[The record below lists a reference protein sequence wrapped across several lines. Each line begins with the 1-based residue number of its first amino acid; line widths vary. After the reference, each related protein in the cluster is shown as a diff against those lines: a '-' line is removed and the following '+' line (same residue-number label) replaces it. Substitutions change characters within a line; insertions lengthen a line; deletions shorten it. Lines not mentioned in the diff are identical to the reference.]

1 MKSLV
6 TLILLYSVSAQ
17 ASLFQK
23 VYTGYQGSERL
34 EEINMSSKFTEL
46 NYLIGQEQFDWKL
59 GTNFQYQDSFLAA
72 LFSFQGQKTI
82 TEAFTVSLTKP
93 SYKYGTFSIS
103 NRHTI
108 YDLSNW
114 TTTNLSSF
122 NSDQLF
128 ESRNIISYEYEFLNR
143 SQEIDWEIVHI
154 QNLANNTEDN
164 LKTQKDHYD
173 FFSAYLTAKHKIEL
187 HKLYKEFEKRAQTRV
202 NQISRRVRDGLSRKV
217 DLDQARLSLFTQQ
230 ETILTNK
237 SDLRLAVATIE
248 DIVGVQLPESQY
260 VQVSWSFKPAKK
272 KFSYLLD
279 EAKFIELENLKAQNQ
294 LAEANVEKQNE
305 TAGSSLTLNLSYTKN
320 AFEEESSD
328 AFSESIGSS
337 PRDEKVVSLN
347 YVFPLGF
354 SKRDAVKEKLILQ
367 KNKTTLNLK
376 NRESTLKVQ
385 HRVLLENID
394 RYEEA
399 ISLAQRKVEVA
410 QRVVAENKRL
420 YLRGQ
425 ITFEESLRAE
435 ETLINARLTKVN
447 MLLAHETVLAEL
459 ALMTG
464 EIKPFLRD
472 YRD

>member
-1 MKSLV
+1 M
-6 TLILLYSVSAQ
+6 
-17 ASLFQK
+17 
-23 VYTGYQGSERL
+23 
-34 EEINMSSKFTEL
+34 
-46 NYLIGQEQFDWKL
+46 
-59 GTNFQYQDSFLAA
+59 
-72 LFSFQGQKTI
+72 
-82 TEAFTVSLTKP
+82 
-93 SYKYGTFSIS
+93 
-103 NRHTI
+103 
-108 YDLSNW
+108 
-114 TTTNLSSF
+114 
-122 NSDQLF
+122 
-128 ESRNIISYEYEFLNR
+128 
-143 SQEIDWEIVHI
+143 
-154 QNLANNTEDN
+154 
-164 LKTQKDHYD
+164 
-173 FFSAYLTAKHKIEL
+173 
-187 HKLYKEFEKRAQTRV
+187 
-202 NQISRRVRDGLSRKV
+202 
-217 DLDQARLSLFTQQ
+217 
-230 ETILTNK
+230 
-237 SDLRLAVATIE
+237 
-248 DIVGVQLPESQY
+248 
-260 VQVSWSFKPAKK
+260 
-272 KFSYLLD
+272 
-279 EAKFIELENLKAQNQ
+279 
-294 LAEANVEKQNE
+294 
-305 TAGSSLTLNLSYTKN
+305 NLSYTKN